1 MDLEDKI
8 IKDMQHL
15 NLICV
20 STSQILCSD
29 YLQLGKRMK
38 EIVFWNENYSH
49 GYLKKMSA
57 FKLIDIC
64 F

>member
-1 MDLEDKI
+1 MELEDKI

-29 YLQLGKRMK
+29 YPQLGRGMK
-38 EIVFWNENYSH
+38 EIVFWNEN
-49 GYLKKMSA
+49 LLPWIFKKDVS
-57 FKLIDIC
+57 I
-64 F
+64 